1 MVFGLYS
8 LTNSYA
14 NHLATAQIQS
24 QAQTQAIGNVAITL
38 DSHIP
43 FIPPSILIYACSVP
57 LLALAYLTA
66 DSWDRLWRVN
76 FYLII
81 STLIAC
87 LCFYLFP
94 LQVSYPPKAIAD
106 YQYFGIS
113 WHALYQLLGAMDKPF
128 NQLPSL
134 HACYALIVGFVIAR
148 QRNFIGKF
156 AKFYQYALIFLSLLV
171 GISTLSTHQHHV
183 YDIVFGVLLAVGVIM
198 LEGYFAKYHSRYQS
212 QLIIKYA
219 TLAIAGFLL
228 INIVPLLSVDNISPI
243 AKGII
248 QAISIYHL
256 LSLLLLALCYSNI
269 PIFIKLRHRLF
280 KKLGNKTS
288 VGQLP
293 IIAYITMLPI
303 ISIYRL
309 MWFMAKQFKLLKF
322 PKISYQIRQNLDI
335 IAIANPSAD
344 FIHELQQIYKTYQHI
359 IWLDMASENSSHYIK
374 LSHANSTYRHIAI
387 LDLMPIESEQD
398 EIRKTLTWLAQI
410 IHKDD
415 NTDKPTLIVCQC
427 SMGLQR
433 SIAMLACVLMYFDDK
448 ITPHHLYQLLDKNY
462 PYHRLH
468 RYILNHEFLQFIK
481 Y

>member
-1 MVFGLYS
+1 MFGLYH

-14 NHLATAQIQS
+14 NHLATAQTQS
-24 QAQTQAIGNVAITL
+24 QVQIISNVATTL

-66 DSWDRLWRVN
+66 DSWDRLWQVN

-94 LQVSYPPKAIAD
+94 LEVSYPPKTIAD
-106 YQYFGIS
+106 YQYFGIN
-113 WHALYQLLGAMDKPF
+113 WHPLYQLLGSMDKPF

-148 QRNFIGKF
+148 QRRFIGNFINSCR
-156 AKFYQYALIFLSLLV
+156 YLLVFLSLLV
-171 GISTLSTHQHHV
+171 GISTLTTHQHHI
-183 YDIVFGVLLAVGVIM
+183 YDIVFGVLLAVCVIV
-198 LEGYFAKYHSRYQS
+198 LESYLANYQSRYQS
-212 QLIIKYA
+212 QLIIKY
-219 TLAIAGFLL
+219 TSIAIAGFLL
-228 INIVPLLSVDNISPI
+228 INIVPLLYIDNISQI
-243 AKGII
+243 GKITIKGI
-248 QAISIYHL
+248 ATYHL
-256 LSLLLLALCYSNI
+256 LSFLLLALCYSNV
-269 PIFIKLRHRLF
+269 PIFITLRHRLF
-280 KKLGNKTS
+280 KKSDNKNTI
-288 VGQLP
+288 GQLP
-293 IIAYITMLPI
+293 IIAYIAMLPI

-309 MWFMAKQFKLLKF
+309 MWFMANKFKLLKL
-322 PKISYQIRQNLDI
+322 PNAPIAVRPNTDI
-335 IAIANPSAD
+335 IAIANPNAK
-344 FIHELQQIYKTYQHI
+344 FINELQQMYKNYQHI
-359 IWLDMASENSSHYIK
+359 IWLDMASETSSHCAK
-374 LSHANSTYRHIAI
+374 LAQPNISYRHIAI
-387 LDLMPIESEQD
+387 LDLMPIDSEQNK
-398 EIRKTLTWLAQI
+398 IRKTLTWLSQT

-415 NTDKPTLIVCQC
+415 NIDKATLIICQC

-433 SIAMLACVLMYFDDK
+433 SISMLACVLMYFDDT

-481 Y
+481 S